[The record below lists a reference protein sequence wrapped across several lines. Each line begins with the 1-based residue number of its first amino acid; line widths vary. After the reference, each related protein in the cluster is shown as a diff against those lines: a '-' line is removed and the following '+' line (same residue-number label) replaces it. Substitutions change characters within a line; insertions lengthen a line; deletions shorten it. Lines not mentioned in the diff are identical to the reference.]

1 MYASPGTQ
9 WNNVRALNRTLAVVS
24 PTIAVDVIWDKRTEL
39 LVSGLQYDTTGRTAC
54 SVTSSRLANPP
65 MQGTTDPG
73 TESFL
78 TFLGFRYPPEL
89 SLPNRLDS
97 LTNFLESTMD
107 ELPICTKIDG
117 YLLICVCSGSQLL
130 FLVTG
135 NDTDRDFQSLKT
147 QSTMTVEQYKY
158 KLLSALK
165 LHPTDPQFAVERLDS
180 SLQILWSKEV
190 KKGIQ
195 VKFGTLSLPVSESPM
210 QNIQEVVEAL
220 ANQVRQ
226 LNEQNSRVMEEH
238 EKLRKIADAAVQ
250 FDNEISIHPEL
261 LNSLWV
267 DEHIAA
273 TTYEP
278 SREKPNSYRRCDHKC
293 TCACAKLHQPGAL
306 CRIVDVVLL
315 CRKRHAYDYED
326 YSLLICSP
334 SFKIDL
340 QTPRHH
346 TTGHQCAFGC

>member
-1 MYASPGTQ
+1 
-9 WNNVRALNRTLAVVS
+9 
-24 PTIAVDVIWDKRTEL
+24 
-39 LVSGLQYDTTGRTAC
+39 
-54 SVTSSRLANPP
+54 
-65 MQGTTDPG
+65 
-73 TESFL
+73 
-78 TFLGFRYPPEL
+78 
-89 SLPNRLDS
+89 
-97 LTNFLESTMD
+97 MD

-135 NDTDRDFQSLKT
+135 NGQFWRNVYTDRDFQSLKT

-165 LHPTDPQFAVERLDS
+165 LHPTDPQFTVERLDS

-250 FDNEISIHPEL
+250 KYDQLVLDTEAREGTLLKHFLEVLNEKKRKIAELQGSQTSPTLHEACLTKDTSNPEPLAKSLASEDSLDDGEEL
-261 LNSLWV
+261 LPKIPRTSKSVLSRAFPTRRGGKSKTVKSVPKPPGTSSCSANNASL
-267 DEHIAA
+267 DE
-273 TTYEP
+273 
-278 SREKPNSYRRCDHKC
+278 
-293 TCACAKLHQPGAL
+293 
-306 CRIVDVVLL
+306 LL
-315 CRKRHAYDYED
+315 D
-326 YSLLICSP
+326 SL
-334 SFKIDL
+334 
-340 QTPRHH
+340 
-346 TTGHQCAFGC
+346 